1 VSISSRKRF
10 YFTSTLKRLFG
21 FTFFAG
27 ALCAQRSLAGE
38 AEIRQRLDRLDT
50 LGSVMMIA
58 AHPDDENTALLAY
71 FSRGRHMRTAY
82 LSLTRGEGGQN
93 LIGSEQGAALGV
105 IRTQELFAARKIDG
119 AEQYFTRAIDFGF
132 SKTADETFAHWP
144 REKVLGDIVWN
155 IRRFR
160 PDVIILRFSGTPR
173 DGHGQH
179 QVSAI
184 LGREAFSVA
193 ADPSKYPEQLQ
204 WDGQSQQ
211 YVQPWQAKRLM
222 YNVIAF
228 TADQEREADK
238 MADRIVIDVGEYNP
252 ELGVSYAEIAG
263 MSRSEHR
270 SQGMGAPEQK
280 GSQKQYLV
288 TIAGDKAT
296 KDVFDGIDTTWARVR
311 GYPAVGERIAEARK
325 SLVAAH
331 PEQLL
336 KTLVDVRLSI
346 SPPLDPNASGSV
358 DRRPDPIVRAKL
370 QELDETIANCA
381 GLWLDAA
388 SDRFQVAPGGNLK
401 ISATALLRGPAQAGL
416 IGLGLTGMDDIVPP
430 AAAAAVLVENQ
441 PVRYTIPIH
450 VPDSQQY
457 SQPYWLVK
465 PPDGWL
471 YTVPDPKRIGFPEN
485 PPVLAAHFRM
495 KIEGAEIEL
504 ERPVEYRF
512 IDHLYGE
519 RTRPLA
525 IVPAVGIDLSQTA
538 LVFPNTT
545 SRRVEVPVRA
555 NISKTTGD
563 LKLEAPD
570 GWRVEPASRHFELSS
585 AGEQSL
591 AVFDVT
597 PPSTDAQT
605 QLRATAMVGDKQ
617 ISVGTQVISYPHIP
631 TQTLFPSSETKLVRA
646 DIRTLAHNI
655 GYVMGAGDEEP
666 DAIRQMGIAVT
677 MLGAD
682 ALTTGDLSRFDA
694 IVTGVRAFNVRADL
708 RANAQRLFDYA
719 NNGGALIVQY
729 NVLEGGPF
737 GGDPS
742 LLEHIG
748 PYPITT
754 SRDRVVD
761 ENAPVK
767 FDPQNPLLRAPN
779 KITDKDF
786 EGWVQER
793 GLNFAS
799 AWDPKYESVLESH
812 DPGEEAHPGGE
823 LYARYGKG
831 VYIFTAYSWFREL
844 PAGVPGAYRL
854 FANMMSAA
862 KVQ

>member
-1 VSISSRKRF
+1 M
-10 YFTSTLKRLFG
+10 
-21 FTFFAG
+21 FFAG
-27 ALCAQRSLAGE
+27 LACAQRNLAGE

-93 LIGSEQGAALGV
+93 LLGSEQGAALGV
-105 IRTQELFAARKIDG
+105 IRTQELLEARKIDG

-132 SKTADETFAHWP
+132 TKTVDETFAKWP
-144 REKVLGDIVWN
+144 REKVLGDVVWD

-184 LGREAFSVA
+184 LGREAFSAA

-204 WDGQSQQ
+204 W
-211 YVQPWQAKRLM
+211 VQPWQAKRLM

-228 TADQEREADK
+228 TADQEKEAEK

-311 GYPAVGERIAEARK
+311 DRAIGDRIEKARK
-325 SLVAAH
+325 SFVAAH

-336 KTLVDVRLSI
+336 KTLVDVRLSLL
-346 SPPLDPNASGSV
+346 PPVDLNASVSV
-358 DRRPDPIVRAKL
+358 AHGEDPIVGLKL
-370 QELDETIANCA
+370 KELGETVAECA

-401 ISATALLRGPAQAGL
+401 ISATALLREPAQAGL
-416 IGLGLTGMDDIVPP
+416 IGVNLTGMEGIIPP
-430 AAAAAVLVENQ
+430 DVAKSVLVDNQ
-441 PVRYTIPIH
+441 PERYTIPIH
-450 VPDSQQY
+450 VPESEQY

-471 YTVPDPKRIGFPEN
+471 YTVPDPKMIGLPEN

-495 KIEGAEIEL
+495 KIAGAEIEL
-504 ERPVEYRF
+504 ERPVQYRF

-525 IVPAVGIDLSQTA
+525 IVPPVGIDLSQRA

-555 NISKTTGD
+555 NTGRAAGE

-585 AGEQSL
+585 SGEQST
-591 AVFDVT
+591 AVFEVT
-597 PPSTDAQT
+597 PPSADAQT
-605 QLRATAMVGDKQ
+605 ELRATATVGDQQ

-631 TQTLFPSSETKLVRA
+631 PQTLFPVSETKLVRA
-646 DIRTLAHNI
+646 DIRTLAHNV
-655 GYVMGAGDEEP
+655 GYIMGAGDE
-666 DAIRQMGIAVT
+666 DAGCDP
-677 MLGAD
+677 AD
-682 ALTTGDLSRFDA
+682 GDCR
-694 IVTGVRAFNVRADL
+694 
-708 RANAQRLFDYA
+708 YA
-719 NNGGALIVQY
+719 AH
-729 NVLEGGPF
+729 F
-737 GGDPS
+737 GR
-742 LLEHIG
+742 
-748 PYPITT
+748 
-754 SRDRVVD
+754 SRD
-761 ENAPVK
+761 A
-767 FDPQNPLLRAPN
+767 A
-779 KITDKDF
+779 
-786 EGWVQER
+786 
-793 GLNFAS
+793 
-799 AWDPKYESVLESH
+799 
-812 DPGEEAHPGGE
+812 
-823 LYARYGKG
+823 
-831 VYIFTAYSWFREL
+831 IFLDSTRS
-844 PAGVPGAYRL
+844 
-854 FANMMSAA
+854 
-862 KVQ
+862 

>member
-1 VSISSRKRF
+1 M
-10 YFTSTLKRLFG
+10 
-21 FTFFAG
+21 FFAG
-27 ALCAQRSLAGE
+27 LACAQRNLAGE

-93 LIGSEQGAALGV
+93 LLGSEQGAALGV
-105 IRTQELFAARKIDG
+105 IRTQELLEARKIDG

-132 SKTADETFAHWP
+132 TKTVDETFAKWP
-144 REKVLGDIVWN
+144 REKVLGDVVWD

-184 LGREAFSVA
+184 LGREAFSAA

-204 WDGQSQQ
+204 W
-211 YVQPWQAKRLM
+211 VQPWQAKRLM

-228 TADQEREADK
+228 TADQEKEAEK

-311 GYPAVGERIAEARK
+311 DRAIGDRIEKARK
-325 SLVAAH
+325 SFVAAH

-336 KTLVDVRLSI
+336 KTLVDVRLSLL
-346 SPPLDPNASGSV
+346 PPVDLNASVSV
-358 DRRPDPIVRAKL
+358 AHGEDPIVGLKL
-370 QELDETIANCA
+370 KELGETVAECA

-401 ISATALLRGPAQAGL
+401 ISATALLREPAQAGL
-416 IGLGLTGMDDIVPP
+416 IGVNLTGMEGIIPP
-430 AAAAAVLVENQ
+430 DVAKSVLVDNQ
-441 PVRYTIPIH
+441 PERYTIPIH
-450 VPDSQQY
+450 VPESEQY

-471 YTVPDPKRIGFPEN
+471 YTVPDPKMIGLPEN

-495 KIEGAEIEL
+495 KIAGAEIEL
-504 ERPVEYRF
+504 ERPVQYRF

-525 IVPAVGIDLSQTA
+525 IVPPVGIDLSQRA

-555 NISKTTGD
+555 NTGRAAGE

-585 AGEQSL
+585 SGEQST
-591 AVFDVT
+591 AVFEVT
-597 PPSTDAQT
+597 PPSADAQT
-605 QLRATAMVGDKQ
+605 ELRATATVGDKQ

-631 TQTLFPSSETKLVRA
+631 PQTLFPVSETKLVRA
-646 DIRTLAHNI
+646 DIRTLAHNV
-655 GYVMGAGDEEP
+655 GYIMGAGDEVP
-666 DAIRQMGIAVT
+666 DAIRQMGISVT
-677 MLGAD
+677 L
-682 ALTTGDLSRFDA
+682 LTSDDLATGDLSRFDA

-708 RANAQRLFDYA
+708 RANVQRLFDYVQ
-719 NNGGALIVQY
+719 NGGDLIVQY

-748 PYPITT
+748 PYPIST

-761 ENAPVK
+761 EDARVT
-767 FDPQNPLLRAPN
+767 FDPNNPLMREPN
-779 KITDKDF
+779 KITNKDF
-786 EGWVQER
+786 AGWVQER

-812 DPGEEAHPGGE
+812 DPGEEPHPGGE
-823 LYARYGKG
+823 LYTRYGKG

-844 PAGVPGAYRL
+844 PTGVPGAYRL